1 MTIPPLGSEC
11 ENQSTSVPPPQKE
24 TRTGVREIIIDWAAR
39 ISDFKPTVIGFD
51 PNRASRGTRN
61 TYDRYASGFYG
72 GKGMSDLITMD
83 DLTNEEIIDILDT
96 AEKLLPVARG
106 EVYAPL
112 LQGKVLGNLFFENS
126 TRTRMSFEAAMKRL
140 GGDVLNLS
148 SVGSSVAKGETLYD
162 TMQMVDGYSDIAV
175 IRHPKQGAAQYSA
188 DAVEIPVL
196 NAGDGAGN
204 HPTQTMLDLFTI
216 RQAHGTLEGLNIVLV
231 GDLRYGRTTHSLSH
245 ALVRF
250 GTKLTLVS
258 PESLNMPEEIVGDL
272 RTHGGDVTESD
283 DLLSTIPEADVIYMT
298 RIQKERFPDEDEY
311 TKVAGIYKM
320 TADDLKVAK
329 KTMIVMHPLP
339 RVDEI
344 DASVDATGH
353 AHYFKQA
360 FNGVPTRMALLC
372 RSLGVKV
379 PKKVGA

>member
-1 MTIPPLGSEC
+1 MTALGF
-11 ENQSTSVPPPQKE
+11 V
-24 TRTGVREIIIDWAAR
+24 
-39 ISDFKPTVIGFD
+39 
-51 PNRASRGTRN
+51 
-61 TYDRYASGFYG
+61 G
-72 GKGMSDLITMD
+72 GQGMSDLITMD
-83 DLTNEEIIDILDT
+83 DLSNDEILEILDA
-96 AEKLLPVARG
+96 AERLLPVANG
-106 EVYAPL
+106 DVYAPL

-126 TRTRMSFEAAMKRL
+126 TRTRMSFESAMKRL
-140 GGDVLNLS
+140 GGEVVNLS

-175 IRHPKQGAAQYSA
+175 IRHPRQGAAQYSA
-188 DAVEIPVL
+188 DAIGIPVL

-216 RQAHGTLEGLNIVLV
+216 RQAHGTLEGLNVVLV

-250 GTKLTLVS
+250 GAKLTLVS
-258 PESLNMPEEIVGDL
+258 PDSLRMPNEIVNDL
-272 RTHGGDVTESD
+272 QSHGADVAETENFAGSIAD
-283 DLLSTIPEADVIYMT
+283 ADVIYMT

-320 TADDLKVAK
+320 TADDLAVAK
-329 KTMIVMHPLP
+329 AGMIVMHPLP

-344 DASVDATGH
+344 DPSVDSTQH
-353 AHYFKQA
+353 ARYFQQA

-372 RSLGVKV
+372 RSLGIEV
-379 PKKVGA
+379 PKEVGE

>member
-1 MTIPPLGSEC
+1 
-11 ENQSTSVPPPQKE
+11 
-24 TRTGVREIIIDWAAR
+24 
-39 ISDFKPTVIGFD
+39 
-51 PNRASRGTRN
+51 
-61 TYDRYASGFYG
+61 
-72 GKGMSDLITMD
+72 TMD
-83 DLTNEEIIDILDT
+83 DLTNDEILEILDV
-96 AEKLLPVARG
+96 AERLLPVANG
-106 EVYAPL
+106 DVYAPL

-126 TRTRMSFEAAMKRL
+126 TRTRMSFESAMKRL
-140 GGDVLNLS
+140 GGEVVNLS

-175 IRHPKQGAAQYSA
+175 IRHPRQGAAQYSA
-188 DAVEIPVL
+188 DAIGIPVL

-216 RQAHGTLEGLNIVLV
+216 RQAHGTLEGLNVVLV

-250 GTKLTLVS
+250 GARLTLVS
-258 PESLNMPEEIVGDL
+258 PDSLRMPNEIVGDL
-272 RTHGGDVTESD
+272 KSHGADVAETENFAGSIAD
-283 DLLSTIPEADVIYMT
+283 ADVIYMT

-320 TADDLKVAK
+320 TADDLAVAK
-329 KTMIVMHPLP
+329 AGMIVMHPLP

-344 DASVDATGH
+344 HPSVDSTQH
-353 AHYFKQA
+353 ARYFQQA

-372 RSLGVKV
+372 RSLGIEV
-379 PKKVGA
+379 PKEVGE

>member
-1 MTIPPLGSEC
+1 M
-11 ENQSTSVPPPQKE
+11 
-24 TRTGVREIIIDWAAR
+24 AALA
-39 ISDFKPTVIGFD
+39 FV
-51 PNRASRGTRN
+51 
-61 TYDRYASGFYG
+61 G
-72 GKGMSDLITMD
+72 GQGMSDLITMD
-83 DLTNEEIIDILDT
+83 DLSNDEILEILDA
-96 AEKLLPVARG
+96 AERLLPVANG
-106 EVYAPL
+106 DVYAPL

-126 TRTRMSFEAAMKRL
+126 TRTRMSFESAMKRL
-140 GGDVLNLS
+140 GGEVANLS

-175 IRHPKQGAAQYSA
+175 IRHPRQGAAQYSA
-188 DAVEIPVL
+188 DAIGIPVL

-216 RQAHGTLEGLNIVLV
+216 RQAHGTLEGLNVVLV

-250 GTKLTLVS
+250 GARLTLVS
-258 PESLNMPEEIVGDL
+258 PDSLRMPNEIVGDL
-272 RTHGGDVTESD
+272 KSHGADVAETENFAGSIAD
-283 DLLSTIPEADVIYMT
+283 ADVIYMT

-320 TADDLKVAK
+320 TADDLAVAK
-329 KTMIVMHPLP
+329 AGMIVMHPLP

-344 DASVDATGH
+344 DPSVDSTQH
-353 AHYFKQA
+353 ARYFQQA

-372 RSLGVKV
+372 RSLGIEV
-379 PKKVGA
+379 PKEVGE